1 MKDIELKL
9 ISELMKNSR
18 RTDKELAKAIGASTQ
33 AASKTRKKLEKE
45 GYFLEYTTIPNF
57 GKLDYHLFA
66 LTFASFKK
74 GLSGREKDDAREQ
87 ALEQAHT
94 APLNV
99 VAIERGIGLNHDAVI
114 ASFHKDY
121 SSYVKLTQVLKSN
134 PYMDLSKLES
144 FLVNLDDEVR
154 YRPLTLSTL
163 AQHMLTKDDEKKA

>member
-18 RTDKELAKAIGASTQ
+18 TTDKELAKAIGVSTQ
-33 AASKTRKKLEKE
+33 AASKTRKELEKE
-45 GYFLEYTTIPNF
+45 GYFLEYAAIPNF
-57 GKLDYHLFA
+57 GKLGYHLFA

-74 GLSGREKDDAREQ
+74 GLSGKQMDDARKQ
-87 ALEQAHT
+87 ALEQAPT

-99 VAIERGIGLNHDAVI
+99 VLIERGTGLNHDAVI

-134 PYMDLSKLES
+134 PYMDLSKMES

-154 YRPLTLSTL
+154 YRPLTLSKL
-163 AQHMLTKDDEKKA
+163 AQHMLTEDDEKKA